1 VEEYDKL
8 IAGVKVEEEELHKE
22 KTSLLATRLQ
32 MESFQN
38 VKYNQVIAEL
48 NERIQRVEDKL
59 QEMRERRVTIKETVV
74 CNRFSDEGNQPTIS
88 ETSIFLCRMC
98 CLFVC
103 LFVCFTYLESVLPI
117 FERVLLVVCENL
129 LLTARLTEVLTC
141 VWCLLFFDP

>member
-74 CNRFSDEGNQPTIS
+74 CNRFSDEGNQPTNIS
-88 ETSIFLCRMC
+88 KTSIFSVACVA

-103 LFVCFTYLESVLPI
+103 LFVLCTWSRCCLFLRESYWWFVRI
-117 FERVLLVVCENL
+117 CY
-129 LLTARLTEVLTC
+129 
-141 VWCLLFFDP
+141 